1 MKAADIMT
9 RTVITVEP
17 DAPAR
22 VIAKL
27 LHQNGISAVPV
38 VDEAGLL
45 LGMVSE
51 GDLIP
56 RDEHDR
62 DARRD
67 WWLRMLS
74 EGEELN
80 AEFVAHLEKDK
91 RVARDIMTSPVIT
104 VPEDADIIEVAG
116 VLAGKRIKRAPV
128 LSNGRMLGIVSRAD
142 LVRAIAGNGSTA
154 APPPSERTPDSLQ
167 AAEEH
172 LTALQARMKQKIA
185 GDAASAA
192 KAAPPPATGPGLS
205 ASSFRGLVE
214 RHEKDESTLRS
225 DTHRQAQEKRQH
237 EASEMLAAELTDAAW
252 SRMIHEAQVAAE
264 KGETEHMLLRFPCE
278 LCTDHGR
285 AINVPD
291 PEWPAT
297 LRGLAARV
305 FLRWQEELR
314 SKGFGL
320 TARIVDFPDGV
331 PGDVG
336 LFLSWGK

>member
-1 MKAADIMT
+1 VKAADVMT

-17 DAPAR
+17 DTPSR

-27 LHQNGISAVPV
+27 LHQKGISAVPV
-38 VDEAGLL
+38 VDQAGTPI
-45 LGMVSE
+45 GMVSE

-56 RDEHDR
+56 RDESER

-80 AEFVAHLEKDK
+80 VEFVAHLEKDK
-91 RVARDIMTSPVIT
+91 RVARDLMNAPVVT
-104 VPEDADIIEVAG
+104 VPEDADIVEVAG
-116 VLAGKRIKRAPV
+116 VLASNRIKRAPV
-128 LSNGRMLGIVSRAD
+128 LSNGRMVGIISRAD
-142 LVRAIAGNGSTA
+142 LVKAIAGNGPAA
-154 APPPSERTPDSLQ
+154 APPPSERTPDSLH

-172 LTALQARMKQKIA
+172 LSALQARVQQKIA
-185 GDAASAA
+185 SAAAPA
-192 KAAPPPATGPGLS
+192 KAAAAAAAAPVLS
-205 ASSFRGLVE
+205 ASAFRGLVE
-214 RHEKDESTLRS
+214 RHEKDESMLRS
-225 DTHRQAQEKRQH
+225 DVHRQAQEKRHH
-237 EASEMLAAELTDAAW
+237 EASEMLAAELTNAAW
-252 SRMIHEAQVAAE
+252 SRMIHEAQIAAE

-297 LRGLAARV
+297 LRGLPARV

-314 SKGFGL
+314 PQGFGL
-320 TARIVDFPDGV
+320 TARIVDFPGGV